1 MTANRTSTPSGGLAD
16 PATYRGDDGGHTER
30 LLEHQ
35 DPPLLRGGADDVSVD
50 AAGFL
55 RKPLQEQGGVQDFS
69 LCLLQRL
76 SLNSIGKGHCD
87 HLPVSDT
94 VKAASRVEKTPVTK
108 PTGCGEISSDM
119 VTGVS
124 SDQWSAAF
132 SVR

>member
-55 RKPLQEQGGVQDFS
+55 REPLQEQGGVQDLS
-69 LCLLQRL
+69 LGLLQRL
-76 SLNSIGKGHCD
+76 SLNSIGEGHRQGCEQGGED
-87 HLPVSDT
+87 
-94 VKAASRVEKTPVTK
+94 SRHKTYGLWRNK
-108 PTGCGEISSDM
+108 
-119 VTGVS
+119 
-124 SDQWSAAF
+124 Q
-132 SVR
+132 